1 MKKFNFMY
9 GTLISMGGGD
19 KEVLAHC
26 TSEEVNRF
34 VIRGALIFIPTVL
47 AFWGMYLMAF
57 FSSKSVVISSLCAST
72 WAFIVFLIDRSLMA
86 QSSDSIS
93 WGLVGRILFA
103 ILNSLVVA
111 ECILVI
117 IFADSIQ
124 SQKDKV
130 FESAKLNIEQRYEQV
145 TSKFRQDIVEHEV
158 LKNNAEKT
166 YFDEIDGNGGSRNRG
181 FGSISAEKLKA
192 LNSAN
197 RQLDSVKAIA
207 ASNILTSDSLKLAE
221 IEELS
226 RNRSKDLASSLDML
240 HGIGTGYIPL
250 ATWMIRLLLLLVELM
265 PVFLK
270 FGSSKPDDIYKY
282 ALKKMGQKKKDEMDL
297 ILLNE
302 MELIKAKTQYSTI
315 IARQQ
320 AAYDNSLEELDLYTN
335 FINEMAARQAT
346 DIPII
351 ENERDNFSDRVSSKW
366 KELLDRF
373 AA

>member
-1 MKKFNFMY
+1 MY

>member
-1 MKKFNFMY
+1 
-9 GTLISMGGGD
+9 
-19 KEVLAHC
+19 
-26 TSEEVNRF
+26 
-34 VIRGALIFIPTVL
+34 
-47 AFWGMYLMAF
+47 
-57 FSSKSVVISSLCAST
+57 
-72 WAFIVFLIDRSLMA
+72 
-86 QSSDSIS
+86 
-93 WGLVGRILFA
+93 
-103 ILNSLVVA
+103 
-111 ECILVI
+111 
-117 IFADSIQ
+117 
-124 SQKDKV
+124 
-130 FESAKLNIEQRYEQV
+130 
-145 TSKFRQDIVEHEV
+145 
-158 LKNNAEKT
+158 
-166 YFDEIDGNGGSRNRG
+166 
-181 FGSISAEKLKA
+181 
-192 LNSAN
+192 
-197 RQLDSVKAIA
+197 
-207 ASNILTSDSLKLAE
+207 
-221 IEELS
+221 
-226 RNRSKDLASSLDML
+226 ML

>member
-1 MKKFNFMY
+1 MKKFNFIY
-9 GTLISMGGGD
+9 ISLISLGGGD

-57 FSSKSVVISSLCAST
+57 FSSKSILISSLCAST
-72 WAFIVFLIDRSLMA
+72 WSFIVFLIDRSLMS
-86 QSSDSIS
+86 QSSDSVS

-130 FESAKLNIEQRYEQV
+130 FEATKLNIEQRYEQV
-145 TSKFRQDIVEHEV
+145 ATKFRQDIVEREV
-158 LKNNAEKT
+158 VKNNAEKI

-192 LNSAN
+192 LNIAN
-197 RQLDSVKAIA
+197 RQLDSIKAIA
-207 ASNILTSDSLKLAE
+207 ASSLQKTDSLKLAA
-221 IEELS
+221 INELS
-226 RNRSKDLASSLDML
+226 GNRSNDLASSLDIL
-240 HGIGTGYIPL
+240 HCIDTGYIPL
-250 ATWMIRLLLLLVELM
+250 AAWMIRLLLLLVELM

-270 FGSSKPDDIYKY
+270 FGGSKPDDIYHY
-282 ALKKMGQKKKDEMDL
+282 ALKKMAQKKKDEMDL

-302 MELIKAKTQYSTI
+302 MELIKAKTQYSTV
-315 IARQQ
+315 IARQK
-320 AAYDNSLEELDLYTN
+320 AAYDNSLDELDLYTN
-335 FINEMAARQAT
+335 FIDEMAVRQEP
-346 DIPII
+346 DIPI
-351 ENERDNFSDRVSSKW
+351 NYKERDNYSDRISSKW